1 MFFVTEPKNANN
13 DMINNIKSQN
23 ELLIY
28 KNILLIFIY
37 KYGY

>member
-13 DMINNIKSQN
+13 AMINNIKSQN